1 MAPELLD
8 ELERQHREAE
18 DLLAQMEDAEEESQ
32 QRPLVQ
38 QLLAAMATHM
48 DVEERQV
55 YPELAKLDEEMDQE
69 ARTEHELA
77 RQGLATLEQMI
88 GKPGFGAAVA
98 MVQAGIEHHVEE
110 EEGEAFPK
118 LRTALGLPSSAT
130 ATRSK
135 GGRRA
140 RAKGADTDVSKA
152 DLYEQAKRA
161 GVEGRSSMSKDELAA
176 ALDH

>member
-1 MAPELLD
+1 MAPDVLD
-8 ELERQHREAE
+8 ELEQQHREAE
-18 DLLAQMEDAEEESQ
+18 DLLAKMEDAQDERE
-32 QRPLVQ
+32 QRPLVE

-48 DVEERQV
+48 EIEERDV
-55 YPELAKLDEEMDQE
+55 YPELAKLDDEMDDE
-69 ARTEHELA
+69 ARTEHDLA

-118 LRTALGLPSSAT
+118 LRKALGLPAS
-130 ATRSK
+130 TRARGK
-135 GGRRA
+135 QRRA
-140 RAKGADTDVSKA
+140 GGDSSKA
-152 DLYEQAKRA
+152 ELYERARQA

-176 ALDH
+176 ALDG